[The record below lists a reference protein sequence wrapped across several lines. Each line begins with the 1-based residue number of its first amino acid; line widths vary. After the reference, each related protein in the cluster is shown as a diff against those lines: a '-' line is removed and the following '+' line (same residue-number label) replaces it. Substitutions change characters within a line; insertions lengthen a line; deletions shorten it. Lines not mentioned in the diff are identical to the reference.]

1 MLHSCLSVCR
11 PSEHN
16 INGNLTPI
24 KHGSLAFQAVFSL
37 SIITTDVVRRG
48 VATRAQAARFFSH
61 RLINPCRLP
70 FLRHWQ
76 YGNQANLTAIAF
88 VDCRQEKCTA
98 ALIKQ
103 HRHRQ
108 WRTRQLNLYSGDQNQ

>member
-1 MLHSCLSVCR
+1 MLFGEALRRVLKQHVSSVTTSSILVVSHSYAT
-11 PSEHN
+11 
-16 INGNLTPI
+16 GNMVT
-24 KHGSLAFQAVFSL
+24 
-37 SIITTDVVRRG
+37 
-48 VATRAQAARFFSH
+48 
-61 RLINPCRLP
+61 
-70 FLRHWQ
+70 
-76 YGNQANLTAIAF
+76 QANLTAIAF